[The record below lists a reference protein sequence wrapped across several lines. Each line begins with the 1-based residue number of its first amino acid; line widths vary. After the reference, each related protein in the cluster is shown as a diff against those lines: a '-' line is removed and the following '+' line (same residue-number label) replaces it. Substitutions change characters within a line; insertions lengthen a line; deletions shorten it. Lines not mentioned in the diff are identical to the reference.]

1 MSASAA
7 ASSAGVVVS
16 GGAAAAAQSDPS
28 AAALGQQEKQPS
40 FDVVGSDSA
49 ASDAEFVDVV
59 VDADGQPIHF
69 DNEQDETN
77 VLMMLDFQEFLAAQE
92 KAAAGPVQQRQKSNE
107 GDDQHEAARDGLE
120 HFRVASSEP
129 ALVVSA
135 STLDWTAIFKNLNRR
150 SALRDAGEMDDEDA
164 AIIAKLEQQQRE
176 AEMEEQESLRQVE
189 AQERAAV
196 AAAEAAAASA
206 SGHGRPAAAG
216 NESGDAGAGG
226 EEEEEYAD
234 EAGMAQ
240 SLMSRE
246 QSEFQR
252 EETDREEWNL
262 GRIIARKMVDVEDA
276 CHDDDADLYEDD
288 DIADVR
294 GRSVQTRRKR
304 KRREH
309 AYQCVWQRG
318 YTTWELKSTLAEC
331 GYAAATAQFD
341 AELAAKAVTAR
352 SVRTTFRAPSQYSPF
367 AGHKTFVRSTA
378 AKREAGPGF
387 VPLSPEQKFFED
399 AFPNIADTVAAK
411 FRGCNMQIPDRI
423 VNIAPVAAAR
433 KFISRHSGTRQLKML
448 LLFHGSPAVA
458 GIMADGLVVPGA
470 SGTVKVTS
478 GQAYNPADVP
488 FAIYTAGQPQTSTA
502 YCRGQNVMFVC
513 VGVPE
518 QRLVFGGGNV
528 VIFPDAADV
537 VPVWLVRWQG
547 VAQTVQSPHR
557 FYSIKEFN
565 NMRLAGDS
573 DVPLPNVA
581 ASSRPAD
588 DPELQGLSAGVKKKV
603 LRLRRRQLEYK
614 EGRR

>member
-1 MSASAA
+1 MSSTTAAA
-7 ASSAGVVVS
+7 ASSASAVIS
-16 GGAAAAAQSDPS
+16 GGAAAAAQSDS
-28 AAALGQQEKQPS
+28 STAAALGQKDKQPS

-49 ASDAEFVDVV
+49 ASDAEFVDVI

-92 KAAAGPVQQRQKSNE
+92 KAAAGPSQQRQKIND
-107 GDDQHEAARDGLE
+107 GDDQHDAARDGLE

-135 STLDWTAIFKNLNRR
+135 HTLDWTAIFKNLNRR

-176 AEMEEQESLRQVE
+176 EEAEEQENLRQIE

-196 AAAEAAAASA
+196 VAAEAAAASA
-206 SGHGRPAAAG
+206 SGQGNAG
-216 NESGDAGAGG
+216 GGDA
-226 EEEEEYAD
+226 EEEEYAD

-246 QSEFQR
+246 HSDFQR

-352 SVRTTFRAPSQYSPF
+352 SARTTFRAPSQFSPF
-367 AGHKTFVRSTA
+367 AGHKTFVRGTA
-378 AKREAGPGF
+378 FKREAGPGF

-399 AFPNIADTVAAK
+399 AFPNIATVVATK
-411 FRGCNMQIPDRI
+411 FRGCGMQIPDRI
-423 VNIAPVAAAR
+423 VNIAPTAAAR
-433 KFISRHSGTRQLKML
+433 KFITQHSGTRSLNMS
-448 LLFHGSPAVA
+448 LLFHGSPAVP
-458 GIMADGLVVPGA
+458 GILANGLVVPGA
-470 SGTVKVTS
+470 SGTVRVTT

-502 YCRGQNVMFVC
+502 YCKGQNVMFVC

-518 QRLVFGGGNV
+518 QRLVFGGGSV

-547 VAQTVQSPHR
+547 VAQAVQSPHR
-557 FYSIKEFN
+557 FYTLHEFN
-565 NMRLAGDS
+565 HMRLAGDS
-573 DVPLPNVA
+573 DVPLPNVVA
-581 ASSRPAD
+581 TSRPAD
-588 DPELQGLSAGVKKKV
+588 DPELHGLPAGVKKKV